1 MTMKGLNVDLR
12 GWGQIAV
19 TGDDRRR
26 FLHGMCTSNIE
37 KLSEGGWIRASILN
51 AKGRLMSIVE
61 ILDRGDH
68 HLLLTQPE
76 FRDSTLEFLEQYAM
90 VDDVEFEPVAHPI
103 HKVWEDPRSVWE
115 APPVVGP
122 TPEPVARAEEV
133 ELRRVEAGYPRYG
146 VDVTDKN
153 FPFETPLDRHIDYT
167 KGCYIGQEPV
177 ARVKARGS
185 ANKYLRGLRV
195 EGEGAVRLGAPV
207 DHLERAGIAH
217 VTSAAES
224 PTFGSIALA
233 LMPRMAWEPGTRVE
247 IEGRA
252 AEVVE
257 LPFGGA

>member
-37 KLSEGGWIRASILN
+37 ELSEGGWIRAAILN

-61 ILDRGDH
+61 IVERGDH

-76 FRDSTLEFLEQYAM
+76 LRDPTIEFLEQYAM

-115 APPVVGP
+115 APPVAGP

-207 DHLERAGIAH
+207 DHPERAGIAH
-217 VTSAAES
+217 VTSAAVS
-224 PTFGSIALA
+224 PTYGAIALA

-247 IEGRA
+247 LEGRA

-257 LPFGGA
+257 LPFGAA